1 MVEVEVGD
9 ATMLLGLTLQTGG
22 TAAEYVK
29 TITKTFHR
37 IEETSAM
44 ERDNDEP
51 TSILSRKNTM
61 SDRCITRSDRSDAMG
76 NIQST
81 LQPSSCRS
89 SIDLQWDG
97 TKNGDGP
104 DLLAPGRS
112 HRTKRRKK
120 KQAKIVRKQHHI
132 DVHGTDIPNPVT
144 RFSLR

>member
-51 TSILSRKNTM
+51 TSILSRKN
-61 SDRCITRSDRSDAMG
+61 
-76 NIQST
+76 
-81 LQPSSCRS
+81 
-89 SIDLQWDG
+89 
-97 TKNGDGP
+97 
-104 DLLAPGRS
+104 
-112 HRTKRRKK
+112 
-120 KQAKIVRKQHHI
+120 V
-132 DVHGTDIPNPVT
+132 
-144 RFSLR
+144 